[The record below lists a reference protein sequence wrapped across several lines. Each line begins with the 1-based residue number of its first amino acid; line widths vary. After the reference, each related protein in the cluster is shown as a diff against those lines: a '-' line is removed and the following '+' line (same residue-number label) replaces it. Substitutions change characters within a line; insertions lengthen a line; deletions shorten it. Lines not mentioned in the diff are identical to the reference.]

1 MTSFTGA
8 GFYRIRTDTG
18 TSVLWC
24 DLVRTQTGQ
33 GAQMIAGWRSEQAA
47 RDLKGATLMLPR
59 HQFDAICLS
68 AISPL
73 AGG

>member
-1 MTSFTGA
+1 MTSFAGA
-8 GFYRIRTDTG
+8 GFYRVKTETG

-24 DLVRTQTGQ
+24 DLVRTPSGK

-47 RDLKGATLMLPR
+47 RDLKAATLMLPV
-59 HQFDAICLS
+59 HQFDAVCIS

-73 AGG
+73 AAG

>member
-1 MTSFTGA
+1 MTSFAGA

-18 TSVLWC
+18 TSVVWC
-24 DLVRTQTGQ
+24 DEVRTPSKG
-33 GAQMIAGWRSEQAA
+33 GAQLIAGWRSEQAA
-47 RDLKGATLMLPR
+47 RDLKAATLMVPR